1 MPSVLYFPFIVA
13 HARIARKAFC
23 ENECNFVPFA
33 ESFAQFCTEKGS
45 RARAAPCRYRQQC
58 GCRLFL
64 SSKSF
69 EEGCRGKL
77 SKKFPPTRILCKKRR
92 GFHRA
97 VFPFKSG
104 LLGSA
109 NRASACACTAVDANV
124 SVNYVL
130 VALLADSANG
140 ALSSTCTASDALVG
154 NLVCHGSIPPYR
166 FVALSL

>member
-1 MPSVLYFPFIVA
+1 MSVILSPL
-13 HARIARKAFC
+13 RKVLH
-23 ENECNFVPFA
+23 NFV
-33 ESFAQFCTEKGS
+33 QK
-45 RARAAPCRYRQQC
+45 RAAGRVQH
-58 GCRLFL
+58 LAVTANNAAVAFSFL
-64 SSKSF
+64 QNLLKRVVGGNFRKSF
-69 EEGCRGKL
+69 PL
-77 SKKFPPTRILCKKRR
+77 HASLAKKRR

-97 VFPFKSG
+97 VFPFKLG

-154 NLVCHGSIPPYR
+154 NLVCH
-166 FVALSL
+166 